1 MAFFRGAAVD
11 RLGEKKNKQSAGMT
25 PHFTL
30 FKGHPATPFCKIT
43 VRRSK
48 YCLEIS
54 KA

>member
-30 FKGHPATPFCKIT
+30 FKGHPATSSRIKNNS
-43 VRRSK
+43 SK
-48 YCLEIS
+48 EQILPRNL
-54 KA
+54 